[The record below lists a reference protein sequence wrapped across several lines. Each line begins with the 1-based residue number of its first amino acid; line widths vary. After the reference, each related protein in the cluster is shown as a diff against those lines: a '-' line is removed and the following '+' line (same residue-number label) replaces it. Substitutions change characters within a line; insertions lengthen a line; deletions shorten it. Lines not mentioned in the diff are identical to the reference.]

1 MSGPATGPRHLTRPS
16 PRLHQTRTAAR
27 VRAPAGT
34 LRGVQDALQPA
45 LGAGCPAA
53 HKTPFDTSHLGRV
66 AWAPKLGSGMRGG
79 WQLAAVPVD
88 LLLEVF
94 VLGLQQGDPFLHPG
108 VMLGEQAQ

>member
-1 MSGPATGPRHLTRPS
+1 MSGPATGTRHLTRPS

-53 HKTPFDTSHLGRV
+53 HKTPFHTSHLGPVNARGCWGRTG
-66 AWAPKLGSGMRGG
+66 AFGRRGSPRPRQAGG
-79 WQLAAVPVD
+79 HLVTPAACRLAH
-88 LLLEVF
+88 
-94 VLGLQQGDPFLHPG
+94 G
-108 VMLGEQAQ
+108 